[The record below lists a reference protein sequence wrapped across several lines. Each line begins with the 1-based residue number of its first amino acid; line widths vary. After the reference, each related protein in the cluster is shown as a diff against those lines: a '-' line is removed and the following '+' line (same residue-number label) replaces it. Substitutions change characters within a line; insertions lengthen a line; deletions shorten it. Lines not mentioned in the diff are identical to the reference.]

1 MAFCTYAEGSA
12 VLGATSVSNLFL
24 MEYMPQAPGDY
35 VKVYLYALLLC
46 RFPLLGDSL
55 EQTAD
60 ALHMEPEAVLA
71 AFRYWKR
78 EGLVEQLSDN
88 PPSFALLPL
97 TLAGAQAQDDGEIYE
112 NRSYNR
118 QLQELMPGLVLEAHE
133 LRMAADWLD
142 VYKMEPDAVLLI
154 VKTEVERR
162 GGKLPT
168 ARTMFRALEKS
179 VRELAENGN
188 TTLSAVERAMAL
200 EGASGEVAKQILR
213 RFGQGG
219 RKPTDD
225 ELALVKKWLEDWA
238 LSREEIM
245 DACGEMVKGTNP
257 SFAYVD
263 GVLTRRRGGASD
275 ERFSQV
281 KTLLGHLG
289 LTTRPTP
296 EQLDALERFLG
307 MGFEFAAIEQA
318 AIQCAENNRHS
329 FDDIEK
335 RLARWKEAGAL
346 TVEEIAEQRRQQ
358 KMYQDFMGEVFE
370 RAGLDKRVTAGDIKL
385 AKLWTALIEQDA
397 VLYAAE
403 LARGAENPVKY
414 IDKLVHI
421 WSASGATTLEK
432 AKAQSAPA
440 GPRGRGYT
448 KPMDEREVSE
458 DEFKTG
464 FYADVMNRKRPG
476 E

>member
-12 VLGATSVSNLFL
+12 VLGATSVGNLFL

-133 LRMAADWLD
+133 LRMAADSLD

-188 TTLSAVERAMAL
+188 TTLSAVERTMAL
-200 EGASGEVAKQILR
+200 EGASGEVAKQNAPQTVRI
-213 RFGQGG
+213 
-219 RKPTDD
+219 
-225 ELALVKKWLEDWA
+225 
-238 LSREEIM
+238 EII
-245 DACGEMVKGTNP
+245 
-257 SFAYVD
+257 
-263 GVLTRRRGGASD
+263 VLTKDFKNDMSGYKDVVIILDRIRDYLVSGKGIHGVASMQYPLTMQMIED
-275 ERFSQV
+275 DFPKPFFEGS
-281 KTLLGHLG
+281 
-289 LTTRPTP
+289 LTTY
-296 EQLDALERFLG
+296 
-307 MGFEFAAIEQA
+307 
-318 AIQCAENNRHS
+318 
-329 FDDIEK
+329 
-335 RLARWKEAGAL
+335 W
-346 TVEEIAEQRRQQ
+346 
-358 KMYQDFMGEVFE
+358 
-370 RAGLDKRVTAGDIKL
+370 
-385 AKLWTALIEQDA
+385 A
-397 VLYAAE
+397 V
-403 LARGAENPVKY
+403 
-414 IDKLVHI
+414 
-421 WSASGATTLEK
+421 
-432 AKAQSAPA
+432 
-440 GPRGRGYT
+440 YT
-448 KPMDEREVSE
+448 KPYE
-458 DEFKTG
+458 DIEQIL
-464 FYADVMNRKRPG
+464 
-476 E
+476 